1 MQAIKAGIKAM
12 VVNRV
17 GDVGMMISMMGINK
31 ATGSLT
37 YVIVDGAMNEDSA
50 YYISIL
56 LLIGAMGKSAQI
68 GMHI

>member
-1 MQAIKAGIKAM
+1 MKAGIKAM

-17 GDVGMMISMMGINK
+17 GDVGVMIGMMGMSK

-37 YVIVDGAMNEDSA
+37 YVIVDGAMDEGGA
-50 YYISIL
+50 YYVSVM
-56 LLIGAMGKSAQI
+56 LLIGAMGKSAQV